1 MNEGKPDIGAEI
13 AVNDNP
19 IDPIQ
24 KRTPAVIAQELRQIQ
39 QNFRV
44 MTLMYA
50 VEAGRRLVEAKAL
63 VDHGEWG
70 DWVKNEAGMSS
81 SSASRLMKLYK
92 EYASDE
98 LTLEGAVVNSSTL
111 QNLSISNALR
121 LLAVPEEERETFAKE
136 NDVEHLSAREMDK
149 LIKQR
154 ETAEAERD
162 AAKKQAAEQE
172 QAAKDALQQVE
183 SAMKEQE
190 RLKEELA
197 AARKRAKD
205 LESRPVEVAVQVD
218 EEAVKKA
225 AEDAKAAAA
234 AHVADLEKRLKAAEE
249 KAEKAAAEVQAAS
262 EKAKS
267 AESAAARELD
277 TMKQQLAAAEKRIAL
292 SEPAV
297 VEFKVVFDDAN
308 RAFNRMLELISG
320 AGEEQRGKL
329 TAAVK
334 GLLDAFGQ
342 RVGAA

>member
-1 MNEGKPDIGAEI
+1 MNEVKPDIGAKI

-111 QNLSISNALR
+111 QKLSISNALR

-183 SAMKEQE
+183 SALKEQE
-190 RLKEELA
+190 RLTEELA

-218 EEAVKKA
+218 
-225 AEDAKAAAA
+225 
-234 AHVADLEKRLKAAEE
+234 
-249 KAEKAAAEVQAAS
+249 
-262 EKAKS
+262 
-267 AESAAARELD
+267 
-277 TMKQQLAAAEKRIAL
+277 
-292 SEPAV
+292 
-297 VEFKVVFDDAN
+297 
-308 RAFNRMLELISG
+308 
-320 AGEEQRGKL
+320 
-329 TAAVK
+329 
-334 GLLDAFGQ
+334 
-342 RVGAA
+342 